1 MCSLCSNANLYC
13 KTMIF
18 LLYHVTNM
26 RWIGNHFVW
35 NQMTHQSS
43 HFLHRHHLSGCPTD
57 LKVGWVI
64 GESDYV
70 TTYLSLLSIS
80 QFLFCLDTRN
90 LQSPKAQNNSE
101 VHLDDILPQ
110 GFAMLSTFYLWLF
123 ALVQINNCLDVW
135 KGTTVNIATICKG
148 NNRKVICG
156 NLVENHWYLS
166 KQVGRNLK
174 RMLTSLLGHSE
185 QAIINLHILTDEE
198 TKPWVDA
205 TVSNVVGRHITE
217 GIVFGYE
224 DNNVTLKTEFIGDKN
239 LEAA

>member
-1 MCSLCSNANLYC
+1 MNRKPFCLKPNDTSVFTFFA
-13 KTMIF
+13 
-18 LLYHVTNM
+18 
-26 RWIGNHFVW
+26 
-35 NQMTHQSS
+35 SS
-43 HFLHRHHLSGCPTD
+43 PLIRLPNWLESGVGHRGIWLRHHLSQPA
-57 LKVGWVI
+57 LH
-64 GESDYV
+64 
-70 TTYLSLLSIS
+70 IS
-80 QFLFCLDTRN
+80 VPILPRYSKLAKPFFRR
-90 LQSPKAQNNSE
+90 AQNNSE